1 MLSNGLLKGEKFSK
15 WGIYTSD
22 GIVIIPFEYEE
33 IDDFVNDRIRVK
45 QNGRYGIL
53 NLKGEEIVP
62 LEYTEIR
69 ILHGEKIK
77 ARKYDWR
84 SSKYGILDFSGKELV
99 PFEYDEIGDFI
110 EGKVLVKKNGL
121 SGIMDESGNILPS
134 NVSVLSNGL
143 LKGEKFSK
151 WGVYTSSGTVIIPF
165 EYDEI
170 GDFIEGKVLVKKNGL
185 SGIMDESGNILP
197 SNVSVLSNGLLKGEK
212 FSKWGVYTSSGTII
226 IPFKY
231 EEIDDF
237 VDGMIRVRTK
247 NAIQLHPTTDDDIW
261 ICFNSEGHLIGKT
274 INMFKLNRT
283 YEGIIKKILSY
294 GVLIDIPHRK
304 VGLLHIKE
312 IEKFRKKT
320 DEFKEGEKIIVKVKY
335 IDEEKNRIAFSFPQ
349 IIEHIPY
356 KCGERHV
363 GTIINSEPFGLFVR
377 VKNHQ
382 VGLVHKSELIRIGK
396 NISDYHIG
404 DIIEVTV
411 LSIDKHRNRVNF
423 SLIQ

>member
-1 MLSNGLLKGEKFSK
+1 
-15 WGIYTSD
+15 
-22 GIVIIPFEYEE
+22 
-33 IDDFVNDRIRVK
+33 
-45 QNGRYGIL
+45 
-53 NLKGEEIVP
+53 
-62 LEYTEIR
+62 
-69 ILHGEKIK
+69 
-77 ARKYDWR
+77 
-84 SSKYGILDFSGKELV
+84 
-99 PFEYDEIGDFI
+99 
-110 EGKVLVKKNGL
+110 
-121 SGIMDESGNILPS
+121 
-134 NVSVLSNGL
+134 
-143 LKGEKFSK
+143 
-151 WGVYTSSGTVIIPF
+151 
-165 EYDEI
+165 
-170 GDFIEGKVLVKKNGL
+170 
-185 SGIMDESGNILP
+185 MDESGNILP